1 MINVKKGT
9 AHSLQQSDLRGK
21 AKAAEAVVAGMLC
34 NINTSGEVIKG
45 VTSQGVADLLGF
57 AINDQT
63 AGDVIES
70 GKIAL
75 YALDGNSVIETD
87 QAAADITT
95 SNYPVGTRLAGDTT
109 TGLVKA
115 WASGDRVV
123 GYVEGI
129 RELPTSAS
137 TNQNYLDAAGATVTT
152 TKTIQKK
159 VKLLAIKLAV

>member
-21 AKAAEAVVAGMLC
+21 AKAGEAVVAGMLC
-34 NINTSGEVIKG
+34 QIDTNGDVIKG
-45 VTSQGVADLLGF
+45 VTSQGVANLLGF

-95 SNYPVGTRLAGDTT
+95 SNYPVGTRLAGSTT

-115 WASGDRVV
+115 WESGDRVV

-129 RELPTSAS
+129 RELPTAAS
-137 TNQNYLDAAGATVTT
+137 TSQAYLNLAGDSVTT